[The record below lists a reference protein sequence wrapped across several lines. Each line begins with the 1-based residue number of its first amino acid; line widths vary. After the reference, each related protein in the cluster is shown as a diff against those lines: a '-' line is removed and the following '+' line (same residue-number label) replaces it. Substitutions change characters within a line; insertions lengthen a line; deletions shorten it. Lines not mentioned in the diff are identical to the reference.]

1 MSFWPLQQI
10 LCYTLVLATTFFA
23 YPIAAQTKANLED
36 QSCVVLVHGLGRS
49 GSSFWLLQD
58 MLPAAGFVVVVADY
72 PSTELTIEAAIDHVG
87 SSVAE
92 CGEKQVNII
101 THSMGGIVVRA
112 WLTLNRPENL
122 SRVVMLAPPN
132 AGSELVDRFGDLEV
146 FKTLTGPAGP
156 ELASGAGGLPKKLG
170 PVDFELGVIAGDK
183 SMNPL
188 FSILIGGPDDGT
200 VSVET
205 TKIEGMADH
214 ITLPTSHTFLMN
226 NPLVI
231 AQTVIF
237 LRSGRFDHSL
247 DYRELMKRMTRR

>member
-1 MSFWPLQQI
+1 
-10 LCYTLVLATTFFA
+10 
-23 YPIAAQTKANLED
+23 
-36 QSCVVLVHGLGRS
+36 
-49 GSSFWLLQD
+49 
-58 MLPAAGFVVVVADY
+58 
-72 PSTELTIEAAIDHVG
+72 
-87 SSVAE
+87 
-92 CGEKQVNII
+92 VNII

-112 WLTLNRPENL
+112 WLTQNRPENL
-122 SRVVMLAPPN
+122 RRVVMLAPPN
-132 AGSELVDRFGDLEV
+132 AGSAIVDRFGSLDT
-146 FKTLTGPAGP
+146 FKKLTGPAGP
-156 ELASGAGGLPKKLG
+156 ELASGSRGLPSKQG
-170 PVDFELGVIAGDK
+170 PVDFELGVIARDK

-237 LRSGRFDHSL
+237 LRMGKFDHSL
-247 DYRELMKRMTRR
+247 GYLELMKRMTR

>member
-1 MSFWPLQQI
+1 MRNWPLQQI
-10 LCYTLVLATTFFA
+10 LRYALVLATTIFA
-23 YPIAAQTKANLED
+23 FPVAAQTTANPED

-49 GSSFWLLQD
+49 GSSFWLLED
-58 MLPAAGFVVVVADY
+58 MLPAAGYMVVVADY

-101 THSMGGIVVRA
+101 THSIGGIVVRA

-122 SRVVMLAPPN
+122 RRVVMLAPPN
-132 AGSELVDRFGDLEV
+132 AGSAIVDRFGSLDT
-146 FKTLTGPAGP
+146 FKKLTGPAGP
-156 ELASGAGGLPKKLG
+156 ELASGSGGLPNKMG

-214 ITLPTSHTFLMN
+214 ITLPSSHTFLMN

-237 LRSGRFDHSL
+237 VGSVVS
-247 DYRELMKRMTRR
+247 T